1 MPPDKAER
9 EQTPSCSTLKSLL
22 SLMVSGRLETK
33 GFAEQVQ
40 TEAGFSLQFSHF
52 SVKKMLLLLS
62 PYSLQQRT
70 YSGEKS
76 YVPITFQQF
85 CFLLCLKQ
93 GFTAHNL
100 DESSFLLC
108 LGNKEYFPLK
118 EHHSHHFFLICI
130 SIL

>member
-1 MPPDKAER
+1 MVSDKLETNEFAER
-9 EQTPSCSTLKSLL
+9 
-22 SLMVSGRLETK
+22 VET
-33 GFAEQVQ
+33 GAL
-40 TEAGFSLQFSHF
+40 FSLQFSHF
-52 SVKKMLLLLS
+52 SVKILLLLS

-118 EHHSHHFFLICI
+118 QHYSLHLFSGLYLDFIVI
-130 SIL
+130 R

>member
-1 MPPDKAER
+1 VIPPDKAEI
-9 EQTPSCSTLKSLL
+9 EQIPSCSALKSLL
-22 SLMVSGRLETK
+22 SLMVSDRLETK

-40 TEAGFSLQFSHF
+40 TGAGFSLQFSHF
-52 SVKKMLLLLS
+52 SVKNTAIAS
-62 PYSLQQRT
+62 PSSLQQRT

-118 EHHSHHFFLICI
+118 
-130 SIL
+130 